1 MEYYRVSRES
11 LHDSSDKKI
20 GASVS
25 LVSWEKGSY
34 YDNHIDDT
42 SIFYDKNE
50 ETSYNT
56 LEWEAVF
63 KNRDF
68 AEISFM
74 DESQLIKNVL
84 SIDDTLTVDQ
94 CIDVLDLARHNHDAN
109 YGITW
114 DTLSSYIDD
123 VKEDSKPIIAGV
135 DFTESLNL
143 LNNLNENNYGF

>member
-74 DESQLIKNVL
+74 DESQLIKN
-84 SIDDTLTVDQ
+84 D
-94 CIDVLDLARHNHDAN
+94 R
-109 YGITW
+109 
-114 DTLSSYIDD
+114 
-123 VKEDSKPIIAGV
+123 
-135 DFTESLNL
+135 
-143 LNNLNENNYGF
+143 